1 MGEVIEDGLVELD
14 MVGLVKELISN
25 AMESDYLKIEDIN
38 NQSYFVV
45 NGFNSLFTY

>member
-1 MGEVIEDGLVELD
+1 
-14 MVGLVKELISN
+14 VGLIKELISN

-45 NGFNSLFTY
+45 TGFNALFQY